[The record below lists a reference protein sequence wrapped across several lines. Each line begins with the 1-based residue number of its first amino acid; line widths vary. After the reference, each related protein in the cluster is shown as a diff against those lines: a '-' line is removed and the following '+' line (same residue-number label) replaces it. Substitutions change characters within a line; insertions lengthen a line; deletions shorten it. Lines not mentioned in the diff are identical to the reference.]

1 MINLTVVID
10 NDEALKKLKELQKVA
25 KQSTSSVVS
34 DAERMDSA
42 FNSVKGSIAEL
53 AGAAALGGFVNKVIQ
68 VRGEVQQL
76 EVAFETMLG
85 SKAKADALMADV
97 INLAAKTP
105 FGLQDVSNATKM
117 LLAYGSTAESVA
129 DEIKMLGNIASGLS
143 IPLNDLIYLYGTTRT
158 QGRMFTQDL
167 RQFMGRG
174 IPLAEELAKQ
184 FKVNKDEV
192 GALVTAGK
200 VGFPEMQKAL
210 QSMTSEG
217 GQFFNLME
225 KQSQT
230 ITGQISNL
238 EDSIYQMFNAI
249 GESQQGTISKGIS
262 MVSSL
267 VENYEKV
274 IDVISHLIIVYGSYK
289 AAVMAVA
296 AAQSVASMLKMVKT
310 LYDVAKGA
318 QTAAAAFSLLSR
330 STKGWVGLATGVI
343 SAIGILMMDF
353 GQKAEKATETMG
365 ELEQAAHD
373 EYIEVNKLVFR
384 LQDANTSE
392 NERREILEKL
402 RSINPDIVDGIDAE
416 SIAFGKLTSNLKN
429 YNDEQVKR
437 VQLAAIN
444 DRITTAAERKGKAE
458 LELADA
464 KIALKEDVDAIV
476 AEYLTSGK
484 LPSIVFD
491 QKLGYAGSQKAKDK
505 AKKQIEARLEDAVRS
520 RARNLITDE
529 EFAKRLA
536 TLAEGVIITDPTAGG
551 RRDFSSSFEYNVQGI
566 KEVGAL
572 KTIRAAEKEIEAANK
587 DLEKTTKDSQYLLS
601 SFGFLNEDDPNKGN
615 EGGQE
620 VQFLEAKKAAYEAW
634 ITELKKLQAIE
645 RGEIEATEEA
655 WKTQKQDEEN
665 ARKKYEALGGVTKNT
680 GKEKSEAEKKRVELN
695 NALLKADEEY
705 AQAVVDQME
714 EGEEKKLAQIEV
726 NYQKEKNAINK
737 EVEEL
742 KKLQG
747 GSLTSEQVAKFDK
760 RYSAL
765 KAERQR
771 NIADVAAAERK
782 AMNEYLAEYGK
793 YQEKRLAITEL
804 YAEKIAKATNE
815 WERKTLEKERDAE
828 LKALDET
835 MTEKSDLWVRLFGN
849 AEKMS
854 RRQLKS
860 VLADTKQLLDY
871 LREASDI
878 KPIGFTEEQLNA
890 LKDDAEK
897 IGAIYDELYEKQ
909 EEMERRNEYPF
920 SNIINALKKLKEAR
934 EAEAEAEKEQ
944 NAESRQRKLESVES
958 LRQEAGELGKIA
970 ASKAADTVTEIA
982 DAFKRLAEATDN
994 ANLKET
1000 AEQLGAF
1007 AQNLS
1012 AAGQGAA
1019 SGGWIGAIV
1028 GGASDMLMQTI
1039 DAIIGKQAE
1048 VHEYEQNRLDF
1059 MRQYQLML
1067 LELNDSDYDSVFGTA
1082 SLRKASDAWEKMA
1095 EAERLYKEATEGAL
1109 GQFGGKM
1116 KEIANAGI
1124 GAFLY
1129 APSLLDSR
1137 TTEEYKAY
1145 LVALQKGYNALEGM
1159 RVKTVDRSGWA
1170 NFWGAKDEY
1179 ANLKDL
1185 APELWGE
1192 DGLFNADAARAFLET
1207 NTQITDEQRK
1217 QIQNAIDLKD
1227 KYDEALS
1234 EIDQQIES
1242 IFGDLASDMTDIIF
1256 DSVRNGTDAWDEFG
1270 KKGSEIIDALGKQM
1284 LQEMIMTEYLEQYT
1298 DDLRAAFASGDS
1310 SQIAGVVNNIFD
1322 NMGMMFEGMS
1332 AAAQAW
1338 DDNAKEMGFDMNN
1351 ISQTATTARGF
1362 QTMSQETGS
1371 ELNGR
1376 FTDIQGQTHRISE
1389 AVEFIKS
1396 LNASQLQQTTSISET
1411 VALIRTDTIRIAE
1424 NTSVLTQMAADISSI
1439 KSDISNGGY

>member
-53 AGAAALGGFVNKVIQ
+53 AGTAALGGFVNKVIQ

-85 SKAKADALMADV
+85 SKAKAEALMSDV

-117 LLAYGSTAESVA
+117 LLAYGSTAENVA

-184 FKVNKDEV
+184 FGVTKDEV

-210 QSMTSEG
+210 QGMTSEG

-230 ITGQISNL
+230 NTGQISNL
-238 EDSIYQMFNAI
+238 EDNIYQMFNAI
-249 GESQQGTISKGIS
+249 GELQQGTISKGIS
-262 MVSSL
+262 MVSTL

-318 QTAAAAFSLLSR
+318 QTAAAAFSLLSG

-365 ELEQAAHD
+365 ELEQAARN
-373 EYIEVNKLVFR
+373 EQLEVNKLVYQ
-384 LQDANTSE
+384 LKQASTSE
-392 NERREILEKL
+392 EERASILERL
-402 RSINPDIVDGIDAE
+402 NRIAPSIVEGI
-416 SIAFGKLTSNLKN
+416 
-429 YNDEQVKR
+429 NDESYAFENLTDKLEEYNKEQIKR
-437 VQLAAIN
+437 IQLASLADRQNQAIN
-444 DRITTAAERKGKAE
+444 DYASADLAYKEYTKAVE
-458 LELADA
+458 ARMA
-464 KIALKEDVDAIV
+464 KLV
-476 AEYLTSGK
+476 AEYTSSGMLPDVKFNYDRENALPYAMREGYEAEIRKRIKEALEQASLGELNGVK
-484 LPSIVFD
+484 LAV
-491 QKLGYAGSQKAKDK
+491 KLYEIAGGSGTDIAGYDEDFIGSKLSKLYWDREK
-505 AKKQIEARLEDAVRS
+505 KKKQLDS
-520 RARNLITDE
+520 
-529 EFAKRLA
+529 
-536 TLAEGVIITDPTAGG
+536 
-551 RRDFSSSFEYNVQGI
+551 
-566 KEVGAL
+566 
-572 KTIRAAEKEIEAANK
+572 
-587 DLEKTTKDSQYLLS
+587 TTKNVEWLQSLLGDEGQDNTEDEQSELNDTKQYL
-601 SFGFLNEDDPNKGN
+601 EEKR
-615 EGGQE
+615 
-620 VQFLEAKKAAYEAW
+620 AAYEAW

-645 RGEIEATEEA
+645 RGEVQATADEYKKQKEKEA
-655 WKTQKQDEEN
+655 D
-665 ARKKYEALGGVTKNT
+665 ARKKYEALGGVTKRT
-680 GKEKSEAEKKRVELN
+680 GKENNEAEKKRIELN

-747 GSLTSEQVAKFDK
+747 GSLTSEQVAKFDE

-771 NIADVAAAERK
+771 NIADVAADERK
-782 AMNEYLAEYGK
+782 AMNEYLAEYGT

-804 YAEKIAKATNE
+804 YAEKIAEATNE

-835 MTEKSDLWVRLFGN
+835 MAEKSDLWVRLFGN

-871 LREASDI
+871 LRGASDI
-878 KPIGFTEEQLNA
+878 KPIGFTEEQLKA
-890 LKDDAEK
+890 LKDDAEI

-909 EEMERRNEYPF
+909 EEMERRNQYPF

-944 NAESRQRKLESVES
+944 NAESRQRKLESAES

-1028 GGASDMLMQTI
+1028 GGVSDMLMQTI

-1116 KEIANAGI
+1116 KEIANAGV

-1145 LVALQKGYNALEGM
+1145 LEALLKGYNALEGM

-1234 EIDQQIES
+1234 EIDQQIEDV
-1242 IFGDLASDMTDIIF
+1242 FGGLASDLSDIIF

-1270 KKGSEIIDALGKQM
+1270 KKGAEIIDALGKQM
-1284 LQEMIMTEYLEQYT
+1284 LQELIMTQYLEQYT

-1310 SQIAGVVNNIFD
+1310 SQIAAVVNNIFD

-1338 DDNAKEMGFDMNN
+1338 DANAEEMGFDMNN
-1351 ISQTATTARGF
+1351 ISKTTTTSRGF